1 MTPSGKIPSTD
12 DPRIGPAWGET
23 ASLLSNFIPLGG
35 PMTGVGAMAIPMAAK
50 VARRA
55 ALSMDTAARMAR
67 AAEMGFVTD
76 LPLYQGTDRAF
87 SAFDLSKGG
96 AMTGVAPPRLAVW
109 ASPDPEIAG
118 EFATMPHK
126 RTAAAPQVYPL
137 LHRAEKK
144 GHWKLRGDE
153 TNEEVAATL
162 AQAWDDGFDAVMLHN
177 YTSPGGRS
185 GSILAVKDP
194 AQLRSPFAR
203 FDPAKRNSAN
213 LLAGIADVGI
223 LPPIFGTIDPAAL
236 RLSNQSA
243 SGPSP

>member
-96 AMTGVAPPRLAVW
+96 AMTGGSTSTTRGMGLFLTRRSRGNSRPCPINEQLLPLRYIL
-109 ASPDPEIAG
+109 SFIG
-118 EFATMPHK
+118 RRRRATGNYAEMR
-126 RTAAAPQVYPL
+126 RTRRSL
-137 LHRAEKK
+137 R
-144 GHWKLRGDE
+144 HWLKPGMM
-153 TNEEVAATL
+153 VSTL
-162 AQAWDDGFDAVMLHN
+162 
-177 YTSPGGRS
+177 
-185 GSILAVKDP
+185 
-194 AQLRSPFAR
+194 
-203 FDPAKRNSAN
+203 
-213 LLAGIADVGI
+213 
-223 LPPIFGTIDPAAL
+223 
-236 RLSNQSA
+236 
-243 SGPSP
+243 